1 MSDPPPPPPPQ
12 PLPPE
17 PMMLDET
24 KSDGESADAAL
35 LSNSEFLTRH
45 EVLRRRSD
53 RAKRL
58 AGIYRS
64 HYWALMEE
72 LRAKYKDYYWM
83 YGKSPYRDDG
93 NVNGNGDGDGAVKE
107 EDGNCTSRREG
118 TGEEVRK
125 CGVSGCKAK
134 AMALTKFCHLHILSD
149 SKQNLYTGCTY
160 VVKRITVAI
169 GFGDNIV
176 DEGTGIKWVRIRL
189 LKKCKQY
196 IFLQFFLITCLFIF
210 SGQAGPIFCGKPIL
224 RSTVPSLCLTHFQK
238 AEKHVARALRKAGLN
253 VTSPSKV
260 APKLHVVVAEYVRQI
275 QTKRRA
281 AQKAAMVKLEIK
293 EEKTS

>member
-17 PMMLDET
+17 PTMLDET

-45 EVLRRRSD
+45 EVLMRRSD

-72 LRAKYKDYYWM
+72 LRAKYKEYYWM

-107 EDGNCTSRREG
+107 EDGNCTRRREG

-134 AMALTKFCHLHILSD
+134 AMALTKFCHPHILSD

-160 VVKRITVAI
+160 VVK
-169 GFGDNIV
+169 
-176 DEGTGIKWVRIRL
+176 
-189 LKKCKQY
+189 
-196 IFLQFFLITCLFIF
+196 
-210 SGQAGPIFCGKPIL
+210 SGQTGPIFCGKPIL
-224 RSTVPSLCLTHFQK
+224 RSTVPSLCLAHFQK

-260 APKLHVVVAEYVRQI
+260 APKLHIVITEYVRQI

>member
-17 PMMLDET
+17 PMMLGET
-24 KSDGESADAAL
+24 KSDGESADPAL

-160 VVKRITVAI
+160 VVKRRFVHPLGITTEETWAPSTSKEASASICGLMFWFGDLQGYGSSSGWAMFGSV
-169 GFGDNIV
+169 GFGIDAA
-176 DEGTGIKWVRIRL
+176 GTPVAAWDV
-189 LKKCKQY
+189 
-196 IFLQFFLITCLFIF
+196 
-210 SGQAGPIFCGKPIL
+210 
-224 RSTVPSLCLTHFQK
+224 VPSSLSYIRNGRVK
-238 AEKHVARALRKAGLN
+238 A
-253 VTSPSKV
+253 
-260 APKLHVVVAEYVRQI
+260 
-275 QTKRRA
+275 
-281 AQKAAMVKLEIK
+281 M
-293 EEKTS
+293 